1 MGAGTENGHFG
12 LSHGHN
18 IMMEVGVS
26 ICGPKANN
34 WRKCLILLTVI
45 FIGEEILSL
54 FTLLNTGLS
63 RQLCSEILLKTGEN
77 IFHW

>member
-34 WRKCLILLTVI
+34 
-45 FIGEEILSL
+45 
-54 FTLLNTGLS
+54 
-63 RQLCSEILLKTGEN
+63 
-77 IFHW
+77 